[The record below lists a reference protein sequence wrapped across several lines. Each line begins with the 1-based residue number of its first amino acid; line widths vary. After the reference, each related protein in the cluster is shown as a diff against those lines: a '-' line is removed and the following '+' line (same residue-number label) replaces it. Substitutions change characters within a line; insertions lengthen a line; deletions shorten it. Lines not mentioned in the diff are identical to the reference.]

1 MSNPGSSD
9 SNSENEKEKQREDSA
24 APESF
29 TEKELIDLEFESMVE
44 GLNLDQSTPNTYLDD
59 LDNSTDENR
68 FHAPAPEKIGW
79 RESLKRARNSF
90 QKWKSG
96 PTSLDGDGAA
106 L

>member
-9 SNSENEKEKQREDSA
+9 SNSEDEQEKKREDLA

-29 TEKELIDLEFESMVE
+29 TEKELIDLEFDSMVE
-44 GLNLDQSTPNTYLDD
+44 GLNLDQATPNTYLDE
-59 LDNSTDENR
+59 LDNLVDENR
-68 FHAPAPEKIGW
+68 FNPPAPEKIGW
-79 RESLKRARNSF
+79 RESLKRALNSF

-96 PTSLDGDGAA
+96 PTSPGGDGAA